1 MSGFVPDP
9 VPSDPTEG
17 ARRALLE
24 SGAMHDAVKT
34 AEETWDTDALR
45 RDFEVL
51 GFLAPFVVVRRKSDN
66 VKGSL
71 SFTHSPRVYFDF
83 QPESGGK

>member
-1 MSGFVPDP
+1 MSEDT
-9 VPSDPTEG
+9 TEG
-17 ARRALLE
+17 VRRFLVE
-24 SGAMHDAVKT
+24 SGAMHEAVKT
-34 AEETWDTDALR
+34 ADETWDTDALR

-51 GFLAPFVVVRRKSDN
+51 GFAAPFVIVRRKSDS

-83 QPESGGK
+83 QPDSDWRK